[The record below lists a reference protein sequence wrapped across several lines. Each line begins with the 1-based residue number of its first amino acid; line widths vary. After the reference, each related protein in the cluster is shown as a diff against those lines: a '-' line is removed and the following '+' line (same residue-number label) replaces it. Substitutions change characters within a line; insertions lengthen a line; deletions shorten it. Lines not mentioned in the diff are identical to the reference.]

1 MSRLFE
7 ALQRMDMK
15 DCHAELVTPMATEPV
30 DSLSSI
36 MEEAIDLAVDRSVEV
51 EVSRTSRL
59 VALTDPNGLGAEKF
73 RALATRLEY
82 LRQRRE
88 MKSLQVTSSTINE
101 GKTLVA
107 ANLAVTLATYSGSK
121 ILLIE
126 GDFHR
131 PTLSSLLGLTHLQGL
146 SHWWSGRGQDI
157 ARYVHRLN
165 DTTLWFLSAGEIC
178 DQPSQ
183 IMQSAVFAEAFNY
196 LVGKFDWVIVDSTPM
211 SPTVVANLW
220 SRRVD
225 GTLLVV
231 REGVASV
238 KTLKRG
244 LQALDNPKLIGIV
257 LNEAS
262 DVDRTNYA
270 EQYCTTA
277 QQTKIA
283 RRKRNKSEAV
293 L

>member
-1 MSRLFE
+1 MSGLFKV
-7 ALQRMDMK
+7 LQRMDRES
-15 DCHAELVTPMATEPV
+15 CQAEPV
-30 DSLSSI
+30 RPEGSEPPDSLSSI

-51 EVSRTSRL
+51 KVSRTSRL

-73 RALATRLEY
+73 RALGTRLDY
-82 LRQRRE
+82 LRERRE
-88 MKSLQVTSSTINE
+88 LKSLQVTSSTINE

-107 ANLAVTLATYSGSK
+107 ANLAVTLAKHSGSK

-131 PTLSSLLGLTHLQGL
+131 PTLSSLLGLIHLQGL

-157 ARYVHRLN
+157 ARYVHKLN
-165 DTTLWFLSAGEIC
+165 DMKLWFLSAGGIFS
-178 DQPSQ
+178 QPSQ
-183 IMQSAVFAEAFNY
+183 MMQSAVFAETFNG
-196 LVGKFDWVIVDSTPM
+196 LVGQFDWVIVDSTPM
-211 SPTVVANLW
+211 SPMVVANLW

-231 REGVASV
+231 RQGIASV
-238 KTLKRG
+238 KTLKTG
-244 LQALDNPKLIGIV
+244 LQALDDPKLVGLV

-262 DVDRTNYA
+262 SVERSDYA
-270 EQYCTTA
+270 EQYRTPE

-283 RRKRNKSEAV
+283 RRKRNKPEAV

>member
-1 MSRLFE
+1 MSRLFKV
-7 ALQRMDMK
+7 LQRMDREG
-15 DCHAELVTPMATEPV
+15 CRAEAVTPEGTLPE

-51 EVSRTSRL
+51 KVSRTSRL
-59 VALTDPNGLGAEKF
+59 VALTDPNALGAEKF

-82 LRQRRE
+82 LRQQRE
-88 MKSLQVTSSTINE
+88 LKSLQVTSSTINE

-107 ANLAVTLATYSGSK
+107 ANLAVTLAKHSGST

-165 DTTLWFLSAGEIC
+165 DMKLWFLSAGEIFN
-178 DQPSQ
+178 QPSQ
-183 IMQSAVFAEAFNY
+183 MMQSAVFAETFNY
-196 LVGKFDWVIVDSTPM
+196 LVAQFDWVIVDSTPM
-211 SPTVVANLW
+211 SPMVLANLW

-231 REGVASV
+231 RQGVASV
-238 KTLKRG
+238 KTLKTG
-244 LQALDNPKLIGIV
+244 LQALDNPKLIGLV

-262 DVDRTNYA
+262 NVDRSNYA
-270 EQYCTTA
+270 EQYCTTE